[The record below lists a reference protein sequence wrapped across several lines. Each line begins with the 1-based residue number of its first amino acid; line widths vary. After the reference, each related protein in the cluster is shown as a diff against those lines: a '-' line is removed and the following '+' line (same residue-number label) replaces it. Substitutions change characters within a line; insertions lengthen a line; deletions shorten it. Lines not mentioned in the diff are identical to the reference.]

1 MAVRKQR
8 DNLWNDV
15 RGDAV
20 VEATILFPIIIMVF
34 AGLVLLAMYLPTGQH
49 SSRPPNTPP
58 PPLPRNVPTPGCA
71 TIRTP

>member
-20 VEATILFPIIIMVF
+20 VEETILFPIIIMVF
-34 AGLVLLAMYLPTGQH
+34 A
-49 SSRPPNTPP
+49 
-58 PPLPRNVPTPGCA
+58 
-71 TIRTP
+71 

>member
-34 AGLVLLAMYLPTGQH
+34 AGLVLLAILLGAVYAAVTLLPQILEIADGD
-49 SSRPPNTPP
+49 
-58 PPLPRNVPTPGCA
+58 PLTWEGHL
-71 TIRTP
+71 